1 MYQLNNDF
9 ISGNPKIESLRKSF
23 GHELVEI
30 AKTDER
36 IVALSADLSSSVGF
50 GGFAKEMGDRYIE
63 VGVAEQN
70 LVSVA
75 SGLAA
80 MGKVPFAAS
89 YAVFNPGRNWEQ
101 IRSTICLN
109 NQPVK
114 IVGSHAGLNVG
125 ADGAS
130 HQMLEDIA
138 LMQTLPNMV
147 VLAPGDAIEAAK
159 MARLMANNGQP
170 NYIRMPRA
178 DLPTYSTS
186 DSPLEIGKAYLLRQ
200 DDGAAV
206 SIISTGSMTSGALMA
221 SGELF
226 KKGIGTEVVHVP
238 TIKPLDIETI
248 LGSIGRTSITVVVEE
263 HQIIG
268 GLGSTIAG
276 IILESN
282 IRPVKFKRI
291 GVNDQFGQ
299 SGTVAELW
307 SHYNLDID
315 GVVRQI
321 IELLDSD

>member
-23 GHELVEI
+23 GHELVKI

-50 GGFAKEMGDRYIE
+50 GDFAKEMGDRYIE

-138 LMQTLPNMV
+138 LMQTLPNMI
-147 VLAPGDAIEAAK
+147 VLAPGDSIEAAK
-159 MARLMANNGQP
+159 MARLMVDNGQP
-170 NYIRMPRA
+170 NYVRMPRA
-178 DLPTYSTS
+178 DLPTYSTP

-200 DDGAAV
+200 DDGAVV

-238 TIKPLDIETI
+238 TIKPLDKETI
-248 LGSIGRTSITVVVEE
+248 LSSCGRTKITVTIEE
-263 HQIIG
+263 HQING
-268 GLGSTIAG
+268 GLGSSIASL
-276 IILESN
+276 ILSSDV
-282 IRPVKFKRI
+282 RPTKFKMI

-299 SGTVAELW
+299 SGTMDELW
-307 SHYNLDID
+307 HHYGLDVDSITNSI
-315 GVVRQI
+315 RH
-321 IELLDSD
+321 LLTSN